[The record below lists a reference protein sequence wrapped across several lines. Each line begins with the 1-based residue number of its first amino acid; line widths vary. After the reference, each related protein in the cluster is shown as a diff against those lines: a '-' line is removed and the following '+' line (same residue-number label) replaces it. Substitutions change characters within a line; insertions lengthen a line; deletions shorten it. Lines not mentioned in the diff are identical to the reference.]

1 MKSVRQG
8 NEMPSKKVRAA
19 TVGAIVAA
27 VFEDLC
33 DQKEE
38 MISAL
43 EKIKDLLNLL
53 VYVHSSKLQRMS
65 EWQTNFKR
73 AHIPWEYLQILRPSS
88 LNCNATQQALPHE
101 AQRKEAYQAS

>member
-1 MKSVRQG
+1 LHAAACDNLGFTPLIITSVRQG
-8 NEMPSKKVRAA
+8 NEFPSTNVRAA

-27 VFEDLC
+27 VFE

-53 VYVHSSKLQRMS
+53 AYVHSSKVQRMS
-65 EWQTNFKR
+65 EQQTNFKR
-73 AHIPWEYLQILRPSS
+73 AHTP
-88 LNCNATQQALPHE
+88 
-101 AQRKEAYQAS
+101 